1 MAKLSER
8 TGVGISQEI
17 VEPLINTSESTVSD
31 LTSFSRSDDGVGI
44 RSISSANA
52 IITKRVQSAYPNSS
66 TESFRLLA
74 SPGHNAWV
82 DAQARFPFITSA
94 TAKYGMRFTAVSTTE
109 VDVEFGGDG
118 AAAGD
123 PWSNYSGWK
132 WKLLKHRDGR
142 TLNTTTN
149 GIVPIGSVIAI
160 GNSSV
165 WSLPADG
172 QIKDGFALCNGQA
185 IPTGAHPLLTGNM
198 PDLSDNRFLQG
209 ATSSGSIG
217 GANSKALI
225 ESEMPA
231 HTHTMAHTH
240 GMSHTHSINHDHG
253 SFNTST
259 SGHHSHPYTVNIQH
273 SDGSIVGSESLT
285 SGLQVG
291 GRRRYSDSTDT
302 VGHLHPIDVPNYTG
316 TSGAASTSSTGAASN
331 STTSSTGSGT
341 SFDIRPQYFNVVY
354 VMRVS

>member
-52 IITKRVQSAYPNSS
+52 IIAKRVQSAYATSS
-66 TESFRLLA
+66 TESFRLLV
-74 SPGHNAWV
+74 SPGDNAWI

-94 TAKYGMRFTAVSTTE
+94 TAKYGMRITVVSSTQI
-109 VDVEFGGDG
+109 DVEFGGDG

-123 PWSNYSGWK
+123 PWSNYTTWK

-165 WSLPADG
+165 WSLPAAG
-172 QIKDGFALCNGQA
+172 EIKDGFALCNGQGV
-185 IPTGAHPLLTGNM
+185 PVGAHPLLVGNL

-209 ATSSGSIG
+209 AISSGSIG

-231 HTHTMAHTH
+231 HTHTMEHTH
-240 GMSHTHSINHDHG
+240 GMSHTHSINHNHG
-253 SFNTST
+253 AVTSGGGGSHSHTFTYKGNDYFIGAGGFGALNNTNITATTST
-259 SGHHSHPYTVNIQH
+259 VGNHTHS
-273 SDGSIVGSESLT
+273 
-285 SGLQVG
+285 
-291 GRRRYSDSTDT
+291 
-302 VGHLHPIDVPNYTG
+302 IDLPNYTG
-316 TSGAASTSSTGAASN
+316 TSGAASTSNTGAASN

-341 SFDIRPQYFNVVY
+341 AFDIRPQYFNVVY